1 LINSGNKLVV
11 NPLIRTKL
19 YIPTSRQR
27 LVSRPRLI
35 EKINQGVAQKLILIS
50 APAGFGKTTLVNE
63 WLTKSGKR
71 AAWLSLDERDGDL
84 NRFLEYFIAALQPVS
99 EGYGRT
105 SLCLVQSPK
114 PPSIESILT
123 TLINEIAA
131 IPDELIIVLDD
142 YHLLDSQPV
151 DHALTFLLEHLP
163 PQAHILITTRED
175 PNLPLTQM
183 RAKGQLTEV
192 RAAHLRFTPAETSEF
207 LTAAMGLNLSAESI
221 EALEARTEGWI
232 AGLQLAA
239 ISIKGHIDIAGFIAS
254 FTGSNRFVLDYLAE
268 EVLTQQ
274 PDYIQEFLLHTSI
287 LDQLSGPL
295 CDAIL
300 PNTNIPGQQM
310 LQKIEQANLFL
321 IPLDDH
327 RQWYR
332 YHHLFAGLL
341 QQRLLE
347 RAASATNAGGID
359 IAALHIRA
367 SEWYEENNLEIDAFQ
382 HAVLSK
388 DIARAERL
396 MEGGG
401 MPLQYRGALRPVLN
415 WLASLPAE
423 VMNIRPSLWVA
434 YASVATM
441 AGKPVDDIREI
452 LQSAEAALDGAPR
465 NDKNRDLLGQ
475 IAAIRAML
483 AVSQNECEVI
493 TAQAQRALENLHPDN
508 LSMRTS
514 ATWALG
520 FAHQCQG
527 DRAEAA
533 RTLSQALSI
542 SQSSGNIVF
551 TIASATSLGQIYE
564 SDLRLNEAGE
574 AYQQVLLSAGEPPL
588 SIACE
593 AFLGLARIAFERN
606 DLDAACQ
613 HTQQSLQ
620 LAGQIENVNTPLF
633 CELLL
638 SRIDLAR
645 MDIHGAAEKIARA
658 ELFVRHNN
666 FLHHLPEVAA
676 ARIDLLLRQGNP
688 EKALPLAK
696 EFDLPL
702 GLGNVYLAQNEASK
716 ALEIVQR
723 HRRQAAARGWKDEL
737 FKADLLEALARHSL
751 GKEEEALAQL
761 HKALALAE
769 YAGLIRSFID
779 QGPEMARLLTR
790 AAYQKNTTPYLAKL
804 LAAFEQETQ
813 RTANGTPLPET
824 QPLVDPL
831 TKRELEVLRMVADG
845 LSNQEISERLFL
857 ALNTIKGYNHK
868 IFSKLQVQR
877 RTEAVARAR
886 ELGIL

>member
-1 LINSGNKLVV
+1 MV
-11 NPLIRTKL
+11 NPLITTKL
-19 YIPTSRQR
+19 FIPTSPQR

-35 EKINQGVAQKLILIS
+35 EKINQAAAQKLILIS

-63 WLTKSGKR
+63 WLTNSGKR

-84 NRFLEYFIAALQPVS
+84 NRFLEYFIAALQTVS

-105 SLCLVQSPK
+105 SLCLIQSPK
-114 PPSIESILT
+114 PPSTESILT

-131 IPDELIIVLDD
+131 VPDELIIVLDD
-142 YHLLDSQPV
+142 YHVLDSQLV

-163 PQAHILITTRED
+163 PQAHIVVTTRED
-175 PNLPLTQM
+175 PDLPLTRM

-192 RAAHLRFTPAETSEF
+192 RAANLRFTPAETAEF
-207 LTAAMGLNLSAESI
+207 LTAVMGLNLSAENI

-239 ISIKGHIDIAGFIAS
+239 ISMQGQKDIAGFIAS

-268 EVLTQQ
+268 EVLAQQ
-274 PDYIQEFLLHTSI
+274 PEHIQKFLLHTSI
-287 LDQLSGPL
+287 LDRLSGPL
-295 CDAIL
+295 CDAVI
-300 PNTNIPGQQM
+300 PKPDIPGQEM
-310 LQKIEQANLFL
+310 LEQIEQANLFL

-332 YHHLFAGLL
+332 YHQLFADLL

-347 RAASATNAGGID
+347 RATSSTNPDGID
-359 IAALHIRA
+359 IAGLHLRA
-367 SEWYEENNLEIDAFQ
+367 SEWYEENNLEVDAFQ
-382 HAVLSK
+382 HAVLSN

-401 MPLQYRGALRPVLN
+401 MPLHYRGALSPVLK
-415 WLASLPAE
+415 WLDSLPTE
-423 VMNIRPSLWVA
+423 VMDVRPSLWVS

-452 LQSAEAALDGAPR
+452 LRSAEAALDGTPQ

-483 AVSQNECEVI
+483 AVSQNKIEVVI
-493 TAQAQRALENLHPDN
+493 EQAQRALEYLHPDN

-514 ATWALG
+514 TTWALG
-520 FAHQCQG
+520 FAHQRQG
-527 DRAEAA
+527 DRAAAA
-533 RTLSQALSI
+533 RISSQALSI

-551 TIASATSLGQIYE
+551 TIASATSLGQIHE
-564 SDLRLNEAGE
+564 SDLRLNEAAE
-574 AYQQVLLSAGEPPL
+574 AYQQVLVSAGEPPL

-593 AFLGLARIAFERN
+593 AYLGLARIAYERN
-606 DLDAACQ
+606 DVEAASQ
-613 HTQQSLQ
+613 HTQKSLQ
-620 LAGQIENVNTPLF
+620 LAVQIENVNTPLF
-633 CELLL
+633 CELLF
-638 SRIDLAR
+638 SRIDLAHR
-645 MDIHGAAEKIARA
+645 DIQGAAEKIARA
-658 ELFVRHNN
+658 EMFVRQNN
-666 FLHHLPEVAA
+666 FLHHLPEIAA

-702 GLGNVYLAQNEASK
+702 GLAAVYLAQNEASK
-716 ALEIVQR
+716 ALEVVLP

-737 FKADLLEALARHSL
+737 LKADLLEALAHQSL

-761 HKALALAE
+761 NEALSLAE
-769 YAGLIRSFID
+769 PAGLIRSFID
-779 QGPEMARLLTR
+779 HGPEMAQLLTR
-790 AAYQKNTTPYLAKL
+790 AAHQKNTTPYLATL
-804 LAAFEQETQ
+804 LATFQQETQ
-813 RTANGTPLPET
+813 RTAHGTPLPET

-857 ALNTIKGYNHK
+857 ALNTIKGYNRK

>member
-1 LINSGNKLVV
+1 MVD
-11 NPLIRTKL
+11 PLLTTKL
-19 YIPTSRQR
+19 FIPTSRQR
-27 LVSRPRLI
+27 LVSRPRLV
-35 EKINQGVAQKLILIS
+35 EKLNQGVTQKLLLIS

-63 WLTKSGKR
+63 WLTKSGKQ
-71 AAWLSLDERDGDL
+71 AAWLTLDERDGDL
-84 NRFLEYFIAALQPVS
+84 NRFLEYFIAALQTVS
-99 EGYGRT
+99 KVYGRT
-105 SLCLVQSPK
+105 SLCLIQSPK
-114 PPSIESILT
+114 PPSTESILT

-131 IPDELIIVLDD
+131 VPDELIIVLDE

-192 RAAHLRFTPAETSEF
+192 RAAHLRFTPVETSEF
-207 LTAAMGLNLSAESI
+207 LTAVMGLNLSAESI

-239 ISIKGHIDIAGFIAS
+239 ISMQGYEDIAGFIAS
-254 FTGSNRFVLDYLAE
+254 FTGSHRFVLDYLAE

-310 LQKIEQANLFL
+310 LEKIEQANLFL

-332 YHHLFAGLL
+332 YHQLFAGLL

-434 YASVATM
+434 YASVATI
-441 AGKPVDDIREI
+441 AGKPIDSIMEI
-452 LQSAEAALDGAPR
+452 LRSAEAALHGATR

-483 AVSQNECEVI
+483 AVSQNETEVI
-493 TAQAQRALENLHPDN
+493 IEQAQRALENLHPDN

-514 ATWALG
+514 TTWALG
-520 FAHQCQG
+520 FAHQRQG
-527 DRAEAA
+527 DRTEAA
-533 RTLSQALSI
+533 RISSQALSI

-551 TIASATSLGQIYE
+551 IIASATSLGQIHE
-564 SDLRLNEAGE
+564 SDLLLDQAKE
-574 AYQQVLLSAGEPPL
+574 AYQQVLLSAGEPSL

-593 AFLGLARIAFERN
+593 AHLGLARIAYERN
-606 DLDAACQ
+606 DVYAASQ
-613 HTQQSLQ
+613 HTQKSLQ
-620 LAGQIENVNTPLF
+620 LAVQLQNVNTPLF
-633 CELLL
+633 CELLF
-638 SRIDLAR
+638 SRIDLAH
-645 MDIHGAAEKIARA
+645 MDFHGAAEKIAHA
-658 ELFVRHNN
+658 EQFVRQND
-666 FLHHLPEVAA
+666 FLHHLPEIAA
-676 ARIDLLLRQGNP
+676 ARIDIFLRQGDT

-702 GLGNVYLAQNEASK
+702 HLANVYLAQHEAAK
-716 ALEIVQR
+716 ALEVVQS
-723 HRRQAAARGWKDEL
+723 HCRQAAAQGWRDEL
-737 FKADLLEALARHSL
+737 LKAHILEALAQQSL
-751 GKEEEALAQL
+751 GKEEET
-761 HKALALAE
+761 LALLEVALTLAE
-769 YAGLIRSFID
+769 PAGLIRSFID
-779 QGPEMARLLTR
+779 QGPAMAQLLTR
-790 AAYQKNTTPYLAKL
+790 AAHQKTMTPYLAKL
-804 LAAFEQETQ
+804 LAAFEQEGQ
-813 RTANGTPLPET
+813 RTPHKTPLPEA
-824 QPLVDPL
+824 QPLIEPL
-831 TKRELEVLRMVADG
+831 TQREIEVLRMIADG

-857 ALNTIKGYNHK
+857 ALNTIKGYNQK
-868 IFSKLQVQR
+868 IFRKLQVQR